1 MNQEIKDVFAQEL
14 DRFLFSQMTRTEENE
29 LLSRIR
35 EDKEL
40 IEYTRTYLLMISS
53 VQRHGRQTRDNLLR
67 EIRDSVVKKIEP

>member
-40 IEYTRTYLLMISS
+40 KEYTRTYLLMISGI
-53 VQRHGRQTRDNLLR
+53 RRYGRQARDNLLH
-67 EIRDSVVKKIEP
+67 EIRGSVEKD